1 MFEEKMIVEDGA
13 NGAIPDV
20 LICPVGKFVGSNSK
34 GEPVPQ
40 NFTQES
46 LEAIAASLNQTGK
59 EILCDAD
66 HASAKEGLERN
77 TRAVGWF
84 SKFVANA
91 KGLFGL
97 LKLTKWGRELISNR
111 EYRSVSPVFSL
122 NDEAEPT
129 ALLSVASTNTP
140 ALAVPENIILNSEPE
155 QSTEQSE
162 DAGGTPADI
171 LDMTKE
177 ELITIVNEAI
187 EARLTTLNQQAT
199 TEEVVVNQGDSVSLN
214 QGNEPNEPSRPTTPC
229 EPAGDEKSQ
238 NDTPSTEEP
247 STSDEPS
254 TDDLSPKTVS
264 DKAETPKK
272 AEDEKSEPEKKDDEP
287 EVIKEEVLNSAPT
300 TSIPKVEEEWRNLKG
315 AEFRKWCAEHAHY
328 CNTYRGE

>member
-13 NGAIPDV
+13 NGEIQDV
-20 LICPVGKFVGSNSK
+20 LICPVGKFVGSNAK

-46 LEAIAASLNQTGK
+46 LEAIATSLNQTGK

-97 LKLTKWGRELISNR
+97 LRLTKWGRELISNR

-122 NDEAEPT
+122 NEEAEPT

-140 ALAVPENIILNSEPE
+140 ALAVPENIILNSASEQNSEPE

-187 EARLTTLNQQAT
+187 EARLTTINHQPT
-199 TEEVVVNQGDSVSLN
+199 TEEVVVNQG
-214 QGNEPNEPSRPTTPC
+214 NEPNTPNGPVCKSEEVCKSDKPSKEEKNTEETPKEETKEETT
-229 EPAGDEKSQ
+229 
-238 NDTPSTEEP
+238 TTEEP
-247 STSDEPS
+247 SKEEPS
-254 TDDLSPKTVS
+254 KDD
-264 DKAETPKK
+264 
-272 AEDEKSEPEKKDDEP
+272 EPEKKDEP

-315 AEFRKWCAEHAHY
+315 EEFRKWCAEHAHY